1 MTDRIISETHYVII
15 DCAPLQKRP
24 DEILKM
30 ILHEEVNDVC
40 EEDALI
46 YDDNDKLTFEDFTL
60 IYATFGEWK
69 YSVFKEKEPIF
80 EANLPKIV
88 EQLRTLYNCA
98 IIRYAE
104 WSPN

>member
-1 MTDRIISETHYVII
+1 MTDRIISETHYIII

-24 DEILKM
+24 DEILQT
-30 ILHEEVNDVC
+30 ILH
-40 EEDALI
+40 
-46 YDDNDKLTFEDFTL
+46 DNDTLTFEDFTL

-69 YSVFKEKEPIF
+69 YGVFKEKEAIF

>member
-1 MTDRIISETHYVII
+1 MTERITSDTHYIII

-24 DEILKM
+24 DEILKT
-30 ILHEEVNDVC
+30 ILH
-40 EEDALI
+40 
-46 YDDNDKLTFEDFTL
+46 DNDTLTFEDFTL
-60 IYATFGEWK
+60 IYARFGEWK
-69 YSVFKEKEPIF
+69 YGVFKEKETIF
-80 EANLPKIV
+80 EANLLKIV

>member
-1 MTDRIISETHYVII
+1 MTERIISDTHYVII

-24 DEILKM
+24 DEILKT
-30 ILHEEVNDVC
+30 ILHEEDNDVC
-40 EEDALI
+40 EEDALT
-46 YDDNDKLTFEDFTL
+46 YDDTLTFEDFTL
-60 IYATFGEWK
+60 IYSRFGEWK
-69 YSVFKEKEPIF
+69 YSVFKEKEPMF

-88 EQLRTLYNCA
+88 DQLRTLYNCA